1 MKKEILNLEFNN
13 ACLVVKAIN
22 WKGCVK
28 DAAKVLGVCDTTVY
42 EIIRRN
48 HIEIVKNSEGRMYVN
63 TKKEIVYRDDKGK
76 TIRDIP
82 F

>member
-1 MKKEILNLEFNN
+1 MANKMLNLEFNN

-28 DAAKVLGVCDTTVY
+28 DASKVLGVCDTTVY

-48 HIEIVKNSEGRMYVN
+48 QIQIVKNAEGRMYVD
-63 TKKEIVYRDDKGK
+63 TKKGIIYRDHEGK
-76 TIRDIP
+76 IFKDIP
-82 F
+82 L

>member
-1 MKKEILNLEFNN
+1 MQKEMLNLEFNN

-22 WKGCVK
+22 LKGCVK

-48 HIEIVKNSEGRMYVN
+48 QIQIVKNAEGRMYVD
-63 TKKEIVYRDDKGK
+63 TKKGIIYRDDKGK
-76 TIRDIP
+76 ILRDIP

>member
-1 MKKEILNLEFNN
+1 MANKMLNLEFNN

-48 HIEIVKNSEGRMYVN
+48 QIQIVKNAEGRMYVD
-63 TKKEIVYRDDKGK
+63 TKKGIIYRDHEGK
-76 TIRDIP
+76 IFRDIP

>member
-1 MKKEILNLEFNN
+1 MVKEILNLEFNN

-28 DAAKVLGVCDTTVY
+28 DAAIVLGVCDTTVY

-48 HIEIVKNSEGRMYVN
+48 QIQIVKNEEGRMYVD
-63 TKKEIVYRDDKGK
+63 TKKGIIYRDHNGK
-76 TIRDIP
+76 ILKDIP

>member
-1 MKKEILNLEFNN
+1 MLNLEFNN

-48 HIEIVKNSEGRMYVN
+48 QIQIVKNAEGRMYVD
-63 TKKEIVYRDDKGK
+63 TKKGIIYRDHKGK
-76 TIRDIP
+76 ILRDIP

>member
-1 MKKEILNLEFNN
+1 MAKEMLNLEFNN

-48 HIEIVKNSEGRMYVN
+48 QIQVVKNAEGRMYVD
-63 TKKEIVYRDDKGK
+63 TKKGIIYRDSEGK
-76 TIRDIP
+76 VFRDVP
-82 F
+82 L

>member
-48 HIEIVKNSEGRMYVN
+48 QIQIVKNPKGRMYVD
-63 TKKEIVYRDDKGK
+63 TKKGIIYRDSEGK
-76 TIRDIP
+76 IFRDIP
-82 F
+82 L

>member
-1 MKKEILNLEFNN
+1 MANKMLNLEFNN

-48 HIEIVKNSEGRMYVN
+48 QIQIVKNAEGRMYVD
-63 TKKEIVYRDDKGK
+63 TKKGIIYRDHEGK
-76 TIRDIP
+76 IFREMSK
-82 F
+82 

>member
-1 MKKEILNLEFNN
+1 MLNLEFNN

-22 WKGCVK
+22 LKGCVK

-48 HIEIVKNSEGRMYVN
+48 QIQIVKNAEGRMYVD
-63 TKKEIVYRDDKGK
+63 TKKGIIYRDDKGK
-76 TIRDIP
+76 ILRDIP